1 MLYTKVMKE
10 VRYIRTSEDREKI
23 LKACHMDPTSGH
35 MGVKR
40 TTHRITERYFWKGV
54 TKDVEFMV
62 CIHACVK
69 LYQVPVC
76 M

>member
-35 MGVKR
+35 M
-40 TTHRITERYFWKGV
+40 
-54 TKDVEFMV
+54 
-62 CIHACVK
+62 
-69 LYQVPVC
+69 
-76 M
+76 